1 MATTVRAWLVALCA
15 DTGVTRRVGRGRGRA
30 ILPANRCGTPE
41 SVLKTAS
48 EVLDRVEPE
57 SRVTLA
63 TAMRQYA
70 DQYGCVCPASA
81 TDIIGG
87 GSSAE
92 YADRCMHHRAYA
104 EFAESQAYLGTETDT
119 MA

>member
-1 MATTVRAWLVALCA
+1 MTVTVRAWLVALCA

-41 SVLKTAS
+41 AVLKTAAD
-48 EVLDRVEPE
+48 VLDRVEPE

-70 DQYGCVCPASA
+70 DQYGAVCPASA
-81 TDIIGG
+81 IDIL
-87 GSSAE
+87 A
-92 YADRCMHHRAYA
+92 
-104 EFAESQAYLGTETDT
+104 
-119 MA
+119 